1 MASVITRFAIAGIV
15 LALISLAGCGG
26 KSQQQKLADERAQIE
41 ATMADMA
48 ASARIEREHDAQVK
62 RDAAAIVDAH
72 NAAEREENA
81 KAQAA
86 AAAEQARAQEAA
98 ASR

>member
-1 MASVITRFAIAGIV
+1 MASITTRFAIAAA
-15 LALISLAGCGG
+15 LAMIGLAACGG
-26 KSQQQKLADERAQIE
+26 KSPQQQMAEERARVDE
-41 ATMADMA
+41 DMA

-62 RDAAAIVDAH
+62 RDAAAIVAAH

-86 AAAEQARAQEAA
+86 AAEQAKAQESAA
-98 ASR
+98 NR